1 MRRLD
6 NTHIRLLRVFVALA
20 EAGSFADAQITLNLA
35 QSTLSSH
42 IAALERFLGGPV
54 CVRGRRGFR
63 LTPLGEA
70 TYTAARRLFADIE
83 TFQQS
88 VGKYYGQLIG
98 RLRVGIV
105 DGVVSSAH
113 LGLQSAIGR
122 YMAHAES
129 VFIDLELGT
138 PQHLEQ
144 AVADGRRDIVIGPFS
159 QEAPG
164 VVYLPLHQEL
174 NGLYCGRSH
183 PLFDLP
189 SEKIDRAAIEQS
201 LFSARSYRQ
210 LDDLYRVDHPRASG
224 CVAHM
229 EAQVMMILSG
239 RFIGFL
245 PRYFGDQWA
254 DKGMMRA
261 LKPEIYEY
269 TSGHFI
275 AYRKRDADNQ
285 VIRVFIDELRDQADS
300 AA

>member
-20 EAGSFADAQITLNLA
+20 EAGSFANAQITLNLA

-63 LTPLGEA
+63 LTPLGQA
-70 TYTAARRLFADIE
+70 TYTAARRLFTDIE

-88 VGKYYGQLIG
+88 VGKYKGQLIG

-105 DGVVSSAH
+105 DGVVSCAH

-174 NGLYCGRSH
+174 NGLYCGRNH
-183 PLFDLP
+183 PLFAVP
-189 SEKIDRAAIEQS
+189 AEKIDKAAIEQS
-201 LFSARSYRQ
+201 LFSVRSYRQ

-224 CVAHM
+224 CVAQM

-245 PRYFGDQWA
+245 PRHFGDQWA
-254 DKGMMRA
+254 DKGMMRS
-261 LKPEIYEY
+261 LKPEVYEY

-285 VIRVFIDELRDQADS
+285 VIRVFIDELREQADM